1 MEQTQAPTTT
11 TSSEMSDSEYED
23 HLKAAMEV
31 LQDLPLRDKNEMI
44 RVLKGYVNDLKENK
58 THNDPQQT
66 KRLVQ
71 KFLERQKKGLTPLL
85 IGSSLLKEHLR
96 LTKNFLTAYRGGI
109 PKTPPLHSLP
119 PLIDFHPHPIS
130 S

>member
-71 KFLERQKKGLTPLL
+71 KYLERQEKGLTPLL
-85 IGSSLLKEHLR
+85 I
-96 LTKNFLTAYRGGI
+96 
-109 PKTPPLHSLP
+109 
-119 PLIDFHPHPIS
+119 
-130 S
+130 

>member
-1 MEQTQAPTTT
+1 MKQTQAPTMT
-11 TSSEMSDSEYED
+11 TSSEMSDSEYEA
-23 HLKAAMEV
+23 HLEAAMEV

-71 KFLERQKKGLTPLL
+71 KFLERQEKGLTPLL
-85 IGSSLLKEHLR
+85 I
-96 LTKNFLTAYRGGI
+96 
-109 PKTPPLHSLP
+109 
-119 PLIDFHPHPIS
+119 
-130 S
+130 

>member
-44 RVLKGYVNDLKENK
+44 RVLEMYVNDLKENK

-71 KFLERQKKGLTPLL
+71 KFLERQEKGLTPLL
-85 IGSSLLKEHLR
+85 V
-96 LTKNFLTAYRGGI
+96 
-109 PKTPPLHSLP
+109 
-119 PLIDFHPHPIS
+119 
-130 S
+130 

>member
-1 MEQTQAPTTT
+1 
-11 TSSEMSDSEYED
+11 MSDSEYEA

-44 RVLKGYVNDLKENK
+44 RVLKGYVNDLKKNK

-71 KFLERQKKGLTPLL
+71 KFLERQEKGLTPLL
-85 IGSSLLKEHLR
+85 I
-96 LTKNFLTAYRGGI
+96 
-109 PKTPPLHSLP
+109 
-119 PLIDFHPHPIS
+119 
-130 S
+130 

>member
-11 TSSEMSDSEYED
+11 TSSEMSDSDYGA

-44 RVLKGYVNDLKENK
+44 RVLKGYVNDLKKNK
-58 THNDPQQT
+58 IHNDPQRT

-71 KFLERQKKGLTPLL
+71 KYGPAHF
-85 IGSSLLKEHLR
+85 
-96 LTKNFLTAYRGGI
+96 
-109 PKTPPLHSLP
+109 
-119 PLIDFHPHPIS
+119 
-130 S
+130 

>member
-1 MEQTQAPTTT
+1 MEQTQAPTMT
-11 TSSEMSDSEYED
+11 TSSEMSDSDYEA
-23 HLKAAMEV
+23 HLEAAMEV

-71 KFLERQKKGLTPLL
+71 KYLERQEKGLTPLL
-85 IGSSLLKEHLR
+85 I
-96 LTKNFLTAYRGGI
+96 
-109 PKTPPLHSLP
+109 
-119 PLIDFHPHPIS
+119 
-130 S
+130 

>member
-1 MEQTQAPTTT
+1 MKQTQAPTMT
-11 TSSEMSDSEYED
+11 TSSEMSDSEYEA
-23 HLKAAMEV
+23 HLEAAMEV

-71 KFLERQKKGLTPLL
+71 KYLERQEKGLTPLL
-85 IGSSLLKEHLR
+85 I
-96 LTKNFLTAYRGGI
+96 
-109 PKTPPLHSLP
+109 
-119 PLIDFHPHPIS
+119 
-130 S
+130 